1 MSVAI
6 NQIDIQTFCLTFT
19 LTDIHFR
26 GELKHAGH
34 VG

>member
-1 MSVAI
+1 MSVVS
-6 NQIDIQTFCLTFT
+6 NQIDIQTFCLTFA
-19 LTDIHFR
+19 LTDTHFR